1 MNDEL
6 NRNLIVE
13 EEKEREFDLPKVD
26 SLLQND
32 SSSKKRKTADIF
44 SRKTAE

>member
-26 SLLQND
+26 SSLQKD
-32 SSSKKRKTADIF
+32 GSSKKRKTADIF